1 MTCCRHR
8 GPHRVPLC
16 RSSRAQEAVAYVPT
30 RAFISPSAA
39 HVLPALYASLV
50 AHANALKS
58 LQREHKKHLE
68 REKSLGDILN
78 SLRSG
83 YNPNYQDMAV
93 LEAVRGWEYHA
104 GLPHIGVEEDAE
116 NKDEEGSDDVE
127 EAPEAVEEE
136 LEEGMWTAERLEKDL
151 DGLLKADYVSLL
163 MEHDTHIGASSTESI
178 CGFLNRTCVPWHVV
192 H

>member
-1 MTCCRHR
+1 
-8 GPHRVPLC
+8 
-16 RSSRAQEAVAYVPT
+16 
-30 RAFISPSAA
+30 
-39 HVLPALYASLV
+39 
-50 AHANALKS
+50 
-58 LQREHKKHLE
+58 
-68 REKSLGDILN
+68 
-78 SLRSG
+78 
-83 YNPNYQDMAV
+83 MAV

-136 LEEGMWTAERLEKDL
+136 LEEGMWTAEQLEKDL

-163 MEHDTHIGASSTESI
+163 MEHDTHIGASNTDSI
-178 CGFLNRTCVPWHVV
+178 CGFLNRTYVPRRV